1 MPVTIGRR
9 DLIAALGG
17 AAAAWP
23 LAARAQQTA
32 MPVVGFIN
40 GASPDQYADRVT
52 STALAARSPRDGNSA
67 GTSLGHRARSL
78 DHHVGAREAWA
89 GLRCQALLAVCRS
102 MTDSNLVDCKTGRW
116 WAWRAFYI
124 RGGTDHQNSIGLCN
138 SLRDRSAV
146 D

>member
-1 MPVTIGRR
+1 VKRR
-9 DLIAALGG
+9 EFITLLGG
-17 AAAAWP
+17 ASVAW
-23 LAARAQQTA
+23 LVAARGQQPA

-89 GLRCQALLAVCRS
+89 GRCQALLAVCRS
-102 MTDSNLVDCKTGRW
+102 MTDSNLVDCKDRQVVGLAGLLHKGRNRSSKLDRPLQF
-116 WAWRAFYI
+116 ASRPE
-124 RGGTDHQNSIGLCN
+124 RG
-138 SLRDRSAV
+138 
-146 D
+146 

>member
-102 MTDSNLVDCKTGRW
+102 MTDSNLVDCKDRQVVGLAGLLHKGRNRSSKLDRPLQF
-116 WAWRAFYI
+116 ASRPE
-124 RGGTDHQNSIGLCN
+124 RG
-138 SLRDRSAV
+138 
-146 D
+146 